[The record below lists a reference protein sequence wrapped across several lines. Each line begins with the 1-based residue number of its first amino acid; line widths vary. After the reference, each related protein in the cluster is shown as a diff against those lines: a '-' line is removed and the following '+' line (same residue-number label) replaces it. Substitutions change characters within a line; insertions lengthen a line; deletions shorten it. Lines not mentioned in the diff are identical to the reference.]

1 MDSDFRN
8 SEIDKININAKEI
21 GNIKSIKRTY
31 NLYEI
36 VIMTRAAP
44 ARILGL
50 KDRGSLRPGSVADIS
65 IYNPKKPI
73 DDMFRNAEYV
83 FKNGNKIV
91 KKGKVLN
98 HMKTVTKC
106 LNLNYDAKIHK
117 KIREWFDT
125 YYSLSLNEF
134 EVDESFFTTNNFQE
148 IRSKYFINLYLK
160 L

>member
-1 MDSDFRN
+1 
-8 SEIDKININAKEI
+8 
-21 GNIKSIKRTY
+21 
-31 NLYEI
+31 
-36 VIMTRAAP
+36 
-44 ARILGL
+44 
-50 KDRGSLRPGSVADIS
+50 
-65 IYNPKKPI
+65 
-73 DDMFRNAEYV
+73 MFRNAEYV

-148 IRSKYFINLYLK
+148 INS
-160 L
+160 